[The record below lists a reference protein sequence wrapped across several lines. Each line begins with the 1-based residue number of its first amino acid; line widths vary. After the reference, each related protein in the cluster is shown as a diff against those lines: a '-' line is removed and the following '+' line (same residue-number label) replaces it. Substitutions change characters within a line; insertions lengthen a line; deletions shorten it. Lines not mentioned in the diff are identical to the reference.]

1 MLPFSIGIAIAL
13 GFASLVSSIYGF
25 EQLVRGA
32 WPMLVVW
39 GLVAGPALMFFAEG
53 TERRA

>member
-1 MLPFSIGIAIAL
+1 LPFSIGIAIAL